1 MLTMQY
7 SLKSPKFRI
16 CFDQILDISGKRAF
30 EGLSMDVKEDIVI
43 PDGTF
48 DDDRPNLKER
58 DDDSDHE
65 NLSFVFYRMVSKLV
79 LWNFLV

>member
-1 MLTMQY
+1 
-7 SLKSPKFRI
+7 
-16 CFDQILDISGKRAF
+16 
-30 EGLSMDVKEDIVI
+30 MDVKKEDIVI

>member
-1 MLTMQY
+1 
-7 SLKSPKFRI
+7 
-16 CFDQILDISGKRAF
+16 
-30 EGLSMDVKEDIVI
+30 MDVKEDIVI